1 MKLEKAYSLSTGL
14 VALSGLAAL
23 LITREAPDWLIVPAT
38 ALVLAGTVS
47 QRLRPVLPRWLSTAL
62 LIAAVGLFV
71 LDFLYIGGSLIV
83 AGADFLV
90 ILLLLKHFSPL
101 DDADRLQLFVISFFL
116 LLASTG
122 LSTEIYFVVP
132 FCFFFVSLSWA
143 LILKTIKSEAGDA
156 QISPERFGVGGSFFL
171 GTGLLTVLSMA
182 VTVAIFLVIPRV
194 GIGYLSKGV
203 KGVLKVSG
211 FSDTVTLGSMGQ
223 VLQDPSAVMRV
234 QAPGMAEKDLYWRGR
249 AFDYYSGESW
259 TDTLGRRGLI
269 PRDAAGVFYVRA
281 DVKTFSRTLS
291 ANITLEPMD
300 TDTLFAPYPAYE
312 ITGSLPGLFMDPS
325 GGIHFPYPPGGR
337 VSYSV
342 RFPARVPAPD
352 ELKDQP
358 AASPPGPA
366 KKYLQMP
373 KGSEALIRLA
383 GQVTEGTAGLYDK
396 IQRISEYLGKNC
408 SYTLS
413 PKRDGSYS
421 PMDDFLFHTKEGYC
435 EHFATAM
442 VLMLRATGV
451 HARLVSGFMGGEWND
466 YGRYY
471 LVRARDAH
479 TWVEAYFPDSG
490 WVRFDPT
497 PSAAARA
504 QTTLAG
510 ITDFIDY
517 LKYRWDRYVVFYN
530 LRDQLGA
537 MRSLARAMDRIKN
550 AVPGSFTWGPDG
562 LSAFKGNVPRGK
574 GLLVPAA
581 TAALALLLYAAWRLV
596 RLPGRKARGRR
607 SDVTF
612 YEEFLKIIAKKGY
625 VRRPGLTPLEF
636 ARDISGRTG
645 QAGTAVEITELYNR
659 VRFGGTPLSR
669 DEKARVAEL
678 LIKIKDAVNK
688 EGRV

>member
-1 MKLEKAYSLSTGL
+1 MKLEKAYSLSTEL

-23 LITREAPDWLIVPAT
+23 IITREAPDWLIIPAT

-47 QRLRPVLPRWLSTAL
+47 RRLRPVLPRWLSTVL
-62 LIAAVGLFV
+62 LIAAIGFSV

-90 ILLLLKHFSPL
+90 ILLLLKHFSLL
-101 DDADRLQLFVISFFL
+101 DDSDRVQLFVISFFL

-132 FCFFFVSLSWA
+132 FCFFFVALAWA
-143 LILKTIKSEAGDA
+143 LILMTIKSEAGDA
-156 QISPERFGVGGSFFL
+156 LVSPERFGVGGNFFL

-234 QAPGMAEKDLYWRGR
+234 QAPGMAENDLYWRGR

-281 DVKTFSRTLS
+281 DVKTYSRTLS
-291 ANITLEPMD
+291 ANITLEPVD

-312 ITGSLPGLFMDPS
+312 IAGSLPGLFMDPS

-342 RFPARVPAPD
+342 RYSARVPTHG
-352 ELKDQP
+352 ELKGQP

-366 KKYLQMP
+366 KKYLQLP
-373 KGSEALIRLA
+373 KGSEALIGLA
-383 GQVTEGTAGLYDK
+383 GKVTEGAAGPYDK
-396 IQRISEYLGKNC
+396 VQKISKYLVKNC
-408 SYTLS
+408 SYTLN
-413 PKRDGSYS
+413 PRRDTARS
-421 PMDDFLFHTKEGYC
+421 PMDDFLFYSKEGYC

-451 HARLVSGFMGGEWND
+451 HARLVSGFMGGQWND
-466 YGRYY
+466 YGLYY
-471 LVRARDAH
+471 VVRARDAH

-497 PSAAARA
+497 PSASARA

-510 ITDFIDY
+510 IADYIDY

-537 MRSLARAMDRIKN
+537 MRSLARAMDRVKK
-550 AVPGSFTWGPDG
+550 AVPGTFTWGPDG
-562 LSAFKGNVPRGK
+562 LSAFKGQGTRGK

-581 TAALALLLYAAWRLV
+581 IAALMLLLYAAWRLV
-596 RLPGRKARGRR
+596 RLPGMKTRVRR

-612 YEEFLKIIAKKGY
+612 YEEFLKILGKKGY
-625 VRRPGLTPLEF
+625 IRRPGLTPLEF
-636 ARDISGRTG
+636 ARDVAAKAG

-659 VRFGGTPLSR
+659 VRFGGIPLSR
-669 DEKARVAEL
+669 DEKARVDEL
-678 LIKIKDAVNK
+678 LINMKDAVNK
-688 EGRV
+688 